1 MGIKSKECFYVIK
14 DPRSFV
20 ITGDVASVIPTRLAD
35 EIVALSFDSRSITLH
50 ETVNVDK
57 KPFKVNNINLEI
69 IDFKPSYEL
78 SVARLNKSS
87 LFLLPMLGGTRRL
100 FMYDKLFVNAFINV
114 EQYERCIGLLYR
126 FSGDTMF
133 LKFEQALKKFRNF
146 KDTFDPSP
154 YFVMFVFD
162 VPADYLRDYELFIKG
177 KYSKLSPNYKSKILE
192 FHGFTI
198 HGQMASIL
206 FQDEKRRL
214 RLQEELDA
222 EIEPG
227 SELLSI
233 IDIEEETFNPKIYI

>member
-20 ITGDVASVIPTRLAD
+20 VTGDVTSIIPTRLAD
-35 EIVALSFDSRSITLH
+35 EIVALSFDNRSITLH

-57 KPFKVNNINLEI
+57 KPFKVNNINLETVNL
-69 IDFKPSYEL
+69 KPSYEL

-114 EQYERCIGLLYR
+114 DQYERCIGLLYR
-126 FSGDTMF
+126 FSGDTVF

-162 VPADYLRDYELFIKG
+162 VPADYLQDYELFIKG

-198 HGQMASIL
+198 HGQMAQIL
-206 FQDEKRRL
+206 FQDENRRL

-233 IDIEEETFNPKIYI
+233 INIEEETFNPKIYI